1 MIRDVIIDVLLGLA
15 VLTVAAAALGVAVMP
30 DAYARLHYV
39 TPAAVVAPVLV
50 TLAIFVTEGLD
61 ENTGETIVAL
71 FFMIVA
77 APFLS
82 HATIRAMRVRDRGDW
97 RQPGQRQPADEGEG
111 AAMIPA
117 GLMNTLQVTVLVLV
131 AAGATLVVR
140 TRDRVRQVLALS
152 VYGMLLAILF
162 LVFQAPDVTLSEL
175 TVGAVALPIILLL
188 AIAKVRKREQ

>member
-1 MIRDVIIDVLLGLA
+1 MAVIRDVVIDVLLGLA

-39 TPAAVVAPVLV
+39 TPAAIVAPVFV
-50 TLAIFVTEGLD
+50 TLAIFVREGLD

-97 RQPGQRQPADEGEG
+97 RQPRRDSQP
-111 AAMIPA
+111 
-117 GLMNTLQVTVLVLV
+117 TK
-131 AAGATLVVR
+131 
-140 TRDRVRQVLALS
+140 
-152 VYGMLLAILF
+152 
-162 LVFQAPDVTLSEL
+162 
-175 TVGAVALPIILLL
+175 
-188 AIAKVRKREQ
+188 AKEPR

>member
-1 MIRDVIIDVLLGLA
+1 VIRDVVVDVLLGLA

-39 TPAAVVAPVLV
+39 TPAAIVAPVFV
-50 TLAIFVTEGLD
+50 TLAIFVREGLD

-97 RQPGQRQPADEGEG
+97 RLSRRGSQRTKTKEP
-111 AAMIPA
+111 
-117 GLMNTLQVTVLVLV
+117 
-131 AAGATLVVR
+131 R
-140 TRDRVRQVLALS
+140 
-152 VYGMLLAILF
+152 
-162 LVFQAPDVTLSEL
+162 
-175 TVGAVALPIILLL
+175 
-188 AIAKVRKREQ
+188 